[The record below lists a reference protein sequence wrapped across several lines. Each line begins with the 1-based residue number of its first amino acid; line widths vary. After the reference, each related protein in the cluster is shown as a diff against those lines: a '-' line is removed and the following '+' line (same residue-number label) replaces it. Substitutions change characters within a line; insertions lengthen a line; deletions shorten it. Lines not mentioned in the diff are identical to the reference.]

1 MNRLLA
7 DIRRRIS
14 AVRPTRWVRFA
25 LVSIVFFLWVAWMG
39 CWPLALLWLLL
50 ADIYILGY
58 IPFTWWKK
66 SKSRAVRSVMG
77 WVDAIVYAL
86 VLVYFIFAFV
96 GQNYQIPSSSLE
108 KTLLT
113 GGYLWVNKMLYGPR
127 VPMTPVHFPLVHN
140 KMPVIGTDSYLDS
153 PSLPYHRLKG
163 LRSVEAGDIVVF
175 NFPAGD
181 TVATRLEES
190 PEYYDLLVARYGRDF
205 VKSHPEQFGRV
216 KYRPVDRRQNFVK
229 RTVGLPGQRLR
240 IVADTIYIDDVAQ
253 QMPANAQFNYILA
266 TSRTLDEDY
275 LRELGVTPSDAGL
288 LNFDPSERMR
298 LTDWIPAAASS
309 PLIYMLPLT
318 TGMIER
324 LRADGRADGL
334 AKVNDIFRT
343 TGADIHLFPAGVSD
357 EWTLSDYGGADGLYI
372 PRRGDT
378 IGLNPHTWAIYNRC
392 IRNYEGHHDA
402 YLGAD
407 GRVYIDGKPA
417 DSYTFAMDYYF
428 MMGDN
433 RDMSQD
439 SRFWGFVPEDHI
451 VGSPML
457 VLISFDRDR
466 SIFNGGIRWSRIL
479 RDANPDK

>member
-1 MNRLLA
+1 M
-7 DIRRRIS
+7 
-14 AVRPTRWVRFA
+14 
-25 LVSIVFFLWVAWMG
+25 
-39 CWPLALLWLLL
+39 
-50 ADIYILGY
+50 
-58 IPFTWWKK
+58 
-66 SKSRAVRSVMG
+66 
-77 WVDAIVYAL
+77 
-86 VLVYFIFAFV
+86 
-96 GQNYQIPSSSLE
+96 
-108 KTLLT
+108 
-113 GGYLWVNKMLYGPR
+113 
-127 VPMTPVHFPLVHN
+127 
-140 KMPVIGTDSYLDS
+140 
-153 PSLPYHRLKG
+153 
-163 LRSVEAGDIVVF
+163 VF